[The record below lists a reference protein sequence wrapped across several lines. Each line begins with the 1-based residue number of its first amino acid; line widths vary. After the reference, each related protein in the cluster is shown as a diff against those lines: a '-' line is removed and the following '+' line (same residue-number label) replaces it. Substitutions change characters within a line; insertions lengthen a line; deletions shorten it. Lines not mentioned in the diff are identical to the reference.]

1 MDLDLNVRHA
11 SLFREGAMKIEL
23 AVQTT
28 GDWRNRQWSKK
39 VGYQTVMESYW
50 KSYCWREKRK
60 IIREIHEYNNASAS
74 VVHLSYDIV
83 SI

>member
-28 GDWRNRQWSKK
+28 GDWRNRQ
-39 VGYQTVMESYW
+39 
-50 KSYCWREKRK
+50 
-60 IIREIHEYNNASAS
+60 
-74 VVHLSYDIV
+74 
-83 SI
+83 